1 MVFRPVFRRAL
12 ESREADIARKVFGD
26 ALDISAL
33 TLAEGGLLG
42 AFGVART
49 LPRLVTF
56 PRGILTSPQN
66 QARYERWLVHELTH
80 AYQYQHGRS
89 VLSLL
94 PTAFA
99 GFFVK
104 GLYDYGGVE
113 GLRGKTF
120 GEFNSEQQANIMA
133 DYYYLSTYEPG
144 RDVSAYE
151 PYVDFVRSQVR

>member
-1 MVFRPVFRRAL
+1 MVFRPVFRRNL
-12 ESREADIARKVFGD
+12 ESHEASIAQEVFGD
-26 ALDISAL
+26 ALDISVL

-56 PRGILTSPQN
+56 PKGVLTKPQH

-94 PTAFA
+94 PTAMA

-104 GLYDYGGVE
+104 SLYDYGGAE
-113 GLRGKTF
+113 GLAGKAF
-120 GEFNSEQQANIMA
+120 GDFNTEQQANIVA
-133 DYYYLSTYEPG
+133 DYYYLSRYEPS
-144 RDVSAYE
+144 RDLSAYE
-151 PYVDFVRSQVR
+151 PYIAHVRSGG

>member
-1 MVFRPVFRRAL
+1 MVFRPVFRRSL
-12 ESREADIARKVFGD
+12 ESHEAEIAREVFGD

-33 TLAEGGLLG
+33 RLAEGGLLG
-42 AFGVART
+42 SFGVART

-56 PRGILTSPQN
+56 PKGVLTTPQH
-66 QARYERWLVHELTH
+66 QAQYERWLVHELTH

-94 PTAFA
+94 RTALA

-104 GLYDYGGVE
+104 SFYDYGGVE

-120 GEFNSEQQANIMA
+120 ADFNTEQQANIVA
-133 DYYYLSTYEPG
+133 DYYYFSRYEPHQ
-144 RDVSAYE
+144 DLSAYE
-151 PYVDFVRSQVR
+151 PYINHVRSGR

>member
-1 MVFRPVFRRAL
+1 MVFRPTYRRKL
-12 ESREADIARKVFGD
+12 ESHELDIAHKVFGD
-26 ALDISAL
+26 ALDTSFL
-33 TLAEGGLLG
+33 RLAEGGVLG
-42 AFGVART
+42 SFGVART

-56 PRGILTSPQN
+56 PRGILTNPQN
-66 QARYERWLVHELTH
+66 RARYERWLVHELTH

-89 VLSLL
+89 ILSLL

-99 GFFVK
+99 GFFMK

-120 GEFNSEQQANIMA
+120 ADFNSEQQANIMA
-133 DYYYLSTYEPG
+133 DYYYLSTYEPD
-144 RDVSAYE
+144 RDISAYQ

>member
-1 MVFRPVFRRAL
+1 MVFRRRL
-12 ESREADIARKVFGD
+12 ESREAEIAHEVFGG

-33 TLAEGGLLG
+33 RLAEGGLLG
-42 AFGVART
+42 SFGVART
-49 LPRLVTF
+49 LPKLVTF
-56 PRGILTSPQN
+56 PKGILTTPQD

-89 VLSLL
+89 VFSLM

-113 GLRGKTF
+113 GLRGKAF
-120 GEFNSEQQANIMA
+120 ADFNTEQQANIVA
-133 DYYYLSTYEPG
+133 DYYYLSTYEPH
-144 RDVSAYE
+144 RDLSAYE
-151 PYVDFVRSQVR
+151 PYISHVRSQTS

>member
-1 MVFRPVFRRAL
+1 MVFRPVFRRNL
-12 ESREADIARKVFGD
+12 ESCEASIAREVFGD

-33 TLAEGGLLG
+33 TLAEGGVLG
-42 AFGVART
+42 SFGVART

-56 PRGILTSPQN
+56 PRGVLTTPQH

-80 AYQYQHGRS
+80 AYQYQHGRG

-94 PTAFA
+94 PTAIA
-99 GFFVK
+99 GFFK
-104 GLYDYGGVE
+104 KSLYDYGGVE

-120 GEFNSEQQANIMA
+120 ADFNTEQQANIVA

-144 RDVSAYE
+144 RDLSAYE
-151 PYVDFVRSQVR
+151 PYIRFVRSGG

>member
-1 MVFRPVFRRAL
+1 MVFRRNMEP
-12 ESREADIARKVFGD
+12 READIAHQVFGD
-26 ALDISAL
+26 ALDTSFL
-33 TLAEGGLLG
+33 RLGEGGLLG
-42 AFGVART
+42 SFGVART

-56 PRGILTSPQN
+56 PKGVLTTPQN

-80 AYQYQHGRS
+80 AFQYQHGRS

-94 PTAFA
+94 PTAVA

-113 GLRGKTF
+113 GLRGKAFTD
-120 GEFNSEQQANIMA
+120 FNSEQQANIVA

-144 RDVSAYE
+144 RDLSAYE
-151 PYVDFVRSQVR
+151 PHISYVRSQVRS

>member
-1 MVFRPVFRRAL
+1 MFRPAFRRDL
-12 ESREADIARKVFGD
+12 ESREAEIARSVFGD

-33 TLAEGGLLG
+33 SLAEGGLLG
-42 AFGVART
+42 SFGVART

-56 PRGILTSPQN
+56 PRGVLTSPSN

-94 PTAFA
+94 PTALA
-99 GFFVK
+99 GFFRK

-113 GLRGKTF
+113 GLRGKAF
-120 GEFNSEQQANIMA
+120 GDFNSEQQANIIA
-133 DYYYLSTYEPG
+133 DYYYLSTYEPH
-144 RDVSAYE
+144 RDLSAYE
-151 PYVDFVRSQVR
+151 PYIRHVRSGR

>member
-1 MVFRPVFRRAL
+1 MVFRRSL
-12 ESREADIARKVFGD
+12 ESREADIARRVFGD

-33 TLAEGGLLG
+33 RLAEGGLLG
-42 AFGVART
+42 SFGVART
-49 LPRLVTF
+49 LPTLVTF
-56 PRGILTSPQN
+56 PKGILTTPQN

-80 AYQYQHGRS
+80 AFQYQHGRS

-94 PTAFA
+94 PTALA

-104 GLYDYGGVE
+104 GLYDYGGVD

-120 GEFNSEQQANIMA
+120 TDFNSEQQANIVA
-133 DYYYLSTYEPG
+133 DYYYLSTYEPH

-151 PYVDFVRSQVR
+151 PYISYVRSQTG